1 MALLRYAAME
11 DDTDDLEGLV
21 HHTLDDAPAG
31 LETLI
36 ERHKSA
42 VERFDMLGWPRPDV
56 VLVSGSGLAVDFGE
70 RTRGPVQLEFLLP
83 FPTHAVQ
90 GHPLEVEVF
99 EPVPGRHVLYFKGRL
114 HSYQGYTAEE
124 TVFPIRLGALLGA
137 KVLVMT
143 NATGGLNPEY
153 QPGDLV
159 LIRDHVNLLG
169 MNPLRG
175 QLPAEWGPRFPDMTF
190 AYDPALRAVTRR
202 IAADL
207 GIPLPEGVYMGVAGP
222 SYETPA
228 EVNMLRL
235 LGGDLTGMSTVL
247 EVIAARQMG
256 VRCLGV
262 SMVSNAAAGLT
273 DAPINHEEVLAAGK
287 AAAAK
292 LQGLLG
298 GVLRDLELG

>member
-11 DDTDDLEGLV
+11 EDTDDLEGLV
-21 HHTLDDAPAG
+21 HQTLDDAPAG

-70 RTRGPVQLEFLLP
+70 RTHGPVQLEFLLP

-90 GHPLEVEVF
+90 GHPLEVEMF

-124 TVFPIRLGALLGA
+124 TVFPIRLGVLLGA

-143 NATGGLNPEY
+143 NATGGLNPAY

-159 LIRDHVNLLG
+159 LIRDHINLLG

-190 AYDPALRAVTRR
+190 AYDPALRALTLR
-202 IAADL
+202 IAEEL

-256 VRCLGV
+256 IRCLGV

-298 GVLRDLELG
+298 GVLRDPALG